1 MDVLDSI
8 EPGVAFRDAIDAA
21 VSSCDVLLAVIGRR
35 WLMLTDSTGRRRL
48 DDPED
53 LLRFEIA
60 KALSRNVRVIPVL
73 VEGATMPRSE
83 DLPEDLRALAARQ
96 AIDLSE
102 NRWNFDVTRL
112 LDTLDKLLTRKPGGG
127 RVPAWLRAVIG
138 AAALIAVATTGW
150 ILLPGGSKSTSSD
163 PKPPPSDGRNKPPAT
178 LVLVPDVRGMALD
191 AATERIRESGLV
203 VGLLTYYTLSGGT
216 PGTVYAQDTA
226 GGTRVRPESKIGLSV
241 VRQRPSGTQ
250 SSGSILLSHTQV
262 FDLDGTNNDGRRGI
276 DIRFDASNPREPL
289 LQVQNGATLGEFG
302 RSPPV
307 RATCEKTNLSTSRIR
322 LHVGTYLCARTDE
335 GRYALL
341 RIDDLSDKLR
351 LTFNTWAEPLASDP
365 LGGQGAAPGTR
376 VRLVN
381 SESYDFSSRTRGKL
395 SGGDFYLNIGNN
407 GAAQF
412 FANNRGQRGLIDLG
426 DIGSPPLDSVRPPAT
441 GYSKFGVPVVEG
453 HTYVSL
459 AAEGEEGHHV
469 IFRVTSV
476 TDTFAALAY
485 IYR

>member
-8 EPGVAFRDAIDAA
+8 DPGVTFRDAIEAA

-83 DLPEDLRALAARQ
+83 DLPEDLRPLAARQ

-112 LDTLDKLLTRKPGGG
+112 LDTLDRLLKHKLGGR
-127 RVPAWLRAVIG
+127 RVPAWLKAVIG
-138 AAALIAVATTGW
+138 AAALIAVAATAWFFLTSG
-150 ILLPGGSKSTSSD
+150 PKSTLSD
-163 PKPPPSDGRNKPPAT
+163 PKPPPSDGRNKPPAAM
-178 LVLVPDVRGMALD
+178 VLVPDVRGMTLD
-191 AATERIRESGLV
+191 AARERIRESGLV
-203 VGLLTYYTLSGGT
+203 VGTLTYSTLSGGI
-216 PGTVYAQDTA
+216 PNTVYAQDTA

-241 VRQRPSGTQ
+241 VRQP
-250 SSGSILLSHTQV
+250 
-262 FDLDGTNNDGRRGI
+262 
-276 DIRFDASNPREPL
+276 
-289 LQVQNGATLGEFG
+289 AT
-302 RSPPV
+302 
-307 RATCEKTNLSTSRIR
+307 
-322 LHVGTYLCARTDE
+322 
-335 GRYALL
+335 
-341 RIDDLSDKLR
+341 
-351 LTFNTWAEPLASDP
+351 
-365 LGGQGAAPGTR
+365 PGTL
-376 VRLVN
+376 VRLVDN
-381 SESYDFSSRTRGKL
+381 QSYDFSSKTRGKL
-395 SGGDFYLNIGNN
+395 TGGDFYLNIGNN

-412 FANNRGQRGLIDLG
+412 FANNRGQRGLLDLG

-441 GYSKFGVPVVEG
+441 GYNKFGVPVVEG

-459 AAEGEEGHHV
+459 AGEGEEGHHV